1 MRSPQFAQSK
11 GIQDGLEFWDSIRWL
26 RIPGTRFQSLSV
38 ELEFPILI
46 VSGIP
51 DPLIP
56 VSSSHF
62 TSKHFPCSLTWNHTV
77 ETQIQGR
84 SRRDNVACEWTLHCE
99 LIPAHLQWTPGKP
112 KNISPWLVQLRP
124 AYEYFHVQWRQR
136 NVQIGIAT
144 FYRHQSKQQKGK
156 RLKVSRYFGRT
167 SRPSSGDVIENRKV
181 VTIQIL

>member
-51 DPLIP
+51 DPLSP
-56 VSSSHF
+56 VSNSHF
-62 TSKHFPCSLTWNHTV
+62 TSKHFPCSLTWSHTV

-84 SRRDNVACEWTLHCE
+84 SRRRQRRLRVNSSLRTDSRSLTMDPWKAEEYFAVACSIT
-99 LIPAHLQWTPGKP
+99 
-112 KNISPWLVQLRP
+112 SSLRVFSR
-124 AYEYFHVQWRQR
+124 AVT
-136 NVQIGIAT
+136 AT
-144 FYRHQSKQQKGK
+144 KCTN
-156 RLKVSRYFGRT
+156 RYCY
-167 SRPSSGDVIENRKV
+167 
-181 VTIQIL
+181 IL